1 MPFVVTAD
9 QIESR
14 VQADLVDD
22 ALHRL
27 SSVATVLPFTRTVGD
42 EFQGLMDDPLSVV
55 DAMVILMRGEQ
66 WHLGLG
72 IGPVERP
79 LPNDS
84 RRARGPA
91 FLCARAAV
99 NAAKSEPSHLCVV
112 SARESDHEAYDV
124 EAVWRLVAA
133 VSRRRSESG
142 WEAVDLVRSGGTQS
156 EVAERLGISRQAVGQ
171 RLQAAHWSVEEAVRP
186 TLVRLLARAD
196 RAASA

>member
-1 MPFVVTAD
+1 VPFVITAD

-14 VQADLVDD
+14 AQRDLVDG
-22 ALHRL
+22 ALQRL
-27 SSVATVLPFTRTVGD
+27 SSVATLLPFTRTVGD
-42 EFQGLMDDPLSVV
+42 EFQGLMDDPVSVV

-79 LPNDS
+79 LPDDS

-91 FLCARAAV
+91 FVCARAAV
-99 NAAKSEPSHLCVV
+99 NAAKTESSHLCVV
-112 SARESDHEAYDV
+112 AARDEDHEAYDV

-133 VSRRRSESG
+133 LHRRRSGPG
-142 WEAVDLVRSGGTQS
+142 WEVVDLVTAGRTHT
-156 EVAERLGISRQAVGQ
+156 EVAERLRISRQAVGQ
-171 RLQAAHWSVEEAVRP
+171 RLQAAQWSVEEAARP
-186 TLVRLLARAD
+186 TLVRLLTRAD

>member
-1 MPFVVTAD
+1 MFVLTVD

-14 VQADLVDD
+14 DRTDLVDD
-22 ALHRL
+22 ALQRL

-42 EFQGLMDDPLSVV
+42 ELQGLMEDPVSVV
-55 DAMVILMRGEQ
+55 DAMVILMRDER
-66 WHLGLG
+66 WHMGLG

-79 LPNDS
+79 LPEDS

-91 FLCARAAV
+91 FVCARAAV

-112 SARESDHEAYDV
+112 AAREDDHEAYDV
-124 EAVWRLVAA
+124 EAVWRLTAA
-133 VSRRRSESG
+133 VQRRRSEPG
-142 WEAVDLVRSGGTQS
+142 WEAVDLVRAGSTQS

-171 RLQAAHWSVEEAVRP
+171 RLQAAQWSVEEAIRP

>member
-1 MPFVVTAD
+1 MFVLTVD

-14 VQADLVDD
+14 DRTDLVDD
-22 ALHRL
+22 ALQRL

-42 EFQGLMDDPLSVV
+42 ELQGLMEDPVSVV
-55 DAMVILMRGEQ
+55 DAMVILMRDER
-66 WHLGLG
+66 WHMGLG

-79 LPNDS
+79 LPEDS

-91 FLCARAAV
+91 FVCARAAV

-112 SARESDHEAYDV
+112 AAREDDHEAYDV
-124 EAVWRLVAA
+124 EAVWRLTAA
-133 VSRRRSESG
+133 VQRRRSEPG
-142 WEAVDLVRSGGTQS
+142 WEAVDLVRAGSTQS

-171 RLQAAHWSVEEAVRP
+171 RLQAAQWSVEEAVRP
-186 TLVRLLARAD
+186 TLARLLARAD